1 MVSCN
6 AQSISHI
13 VSEPGRLGESHA
25 VREAIGATSPGSGQ
39 LRCINRTCNE
49 RTGWPKETHV
59 ITILALRTNSPETV
73 VTDVS
78 MKVSTMVIV
87 LLVSCG
93 VVYVHGEAQCG
104 VCTSDRFDAEYQMI
118 QNSFLLAV
126 IRCTHDIGVLVVL

>member
-1 MVSCN
+1 MN
-6 AQSISHI
+6 A
-13 VSEPGRLGESHA
+13 PA
-25 VREAIGATSPGSGQ
+25 GA
-39 LRCINRTCNE
+39 E
-49 RTGWPKETHV
+49 ETHV

-93 VVYVHGEAQCG
+93 VVYVHGEAQCR